1 MLANKRVDVY
11 HLGFFTDRLKKAV
24 KNHAKMRQRQLTHWM
39 FNKAEQPMQD
49 LTQLRKSFEKTLQT
63 KRHGAIVKREE

>member
-39 FNKAEQPMQD
+39 FNKAE
-49 LTQLRKSFEKTLQT
+49 
-63 KRHGAIVKREE
+63 